1 MSFKAVNYLLFEKQV
16 PELDAE
22 LLAEF
27 SPFLVTKSFSFLND
41 GVFCDYINDS
51 LNLYGGLFKNRE
63 DQFKL
68 FDNLTIRQ
76 KKKRI
81 NYIKKAKPSK
91 EKESVPIPEF
101 YSSREIDLFETYT
114 KYPHE

>member
-1 MSFKAVNYLLFEKQV
+1 MSFKTVDYLLFGKQT

-51 LNLYGGLFKNRE
+51 LNRYGNILKSKE
-63 DQFKL
+63 EQFKL
-68 FDNLTIRQ
+68 FDNLTMRQ

-81 NYIKKAKPSK
+81 NYIKKPKATK
-91 EKESVPIPEF
+91 EKEAVPIPEF
-101 YSSREIDLFETYT
+101 YSKREIDLFETLT

>member
-1 MSFKAVNYLLFEKQV
+1 MSFKTVDYLIFGKQTQ
-16 PELDAE
+16 ELDAE

-51 LNLYGGLFKNRE
+51 LNLYGNLFKNKE
-63 DQFKL
+63 DQFRF
-68 FDNLTIRQ
+68 FDNIILKQ

-81 NYIKKAKPSK
+81 NYIKKPKMTK
-91 EKESVPIPEF
+91 EKEVIPIPEF
-101 YSSREIDLFETYT
+101 YSKREIDLLEYLT
-114 KYPHE
+114 KYFHE